1 MINNFF
7 ETALRESGAL
17 KQAMASDAA
26 FLAKL
31 DLATEQ
37 LRKVSRGGGTI
48 YVCGNGGSACD
59 SMHFVEEL
67 VAKFKRNRPGIRAM
81 HFVDSST
88 LTCWSNDFDFSGV
101 FERYAQTF
109 CTKLDALVAISTSGN
124 SANVLKA
131 VAAAKQQGSFTL
143 GLTGRGGGKLAPA
156 CELALIVPHDSTE
169 RIQEVHITLIH
180 CLCEAL
186 ETQ

>member
-1 MINNFF
+1 MTNNIF
-7 ETALRESGAL
+7 ESALRESGAL
-17 KQAMASDAA
+17 KQAIAA
-26 FLAKL
+26 DTAFISKLTLAAERLK
-31 DLATEQ
+31 
-37 LRKVSRGGGTI
+37 KVSSGGGTI
-48 YVCGNGGSACD
+48 YVCGNGGSSCD

-67 VAKFKRNRPGIRAM
+67 VARFKRERPGIRAM

-88 LTCWSNDFDFSGV
+88 LTCWGNDYDFSGV

-124 SANVLKA
+124 SENVLKA
-131 VAAAKQQGSFTL
+131 VSAARKQGSFTL
-143 GLTGRGGGKLAPA
+143 GLSGRDGGKLAAA
-156 CELALIVPHDSTE
+156 CDLALIVPHDATE

-186 ETQ
+186 EAQ